1 MTDINFV
8 SLPGV
13 LTCAVGGVI
22 RAFAWSFNREA
33 SQVASARRIDIQ
45 NLAGMCFMQWM
56 QHQLFRVFCM
66 RDVQAEKANMSI

>member
-1 MTDINFV
+1 MTDVNFV

-33 SQVASARRIDIQ
+33 SQVASARRIE
-45 NLAGMCFMQWM
+45 NLAGMCLMQWM
-56 QHQLFRVFCM
+56 QYQLFRVFCM
-66 RDVQAEKANMSI
+66 IDMQAGKCNMSI

>member
-22 RAFAWSFNREA
+22 RAFAWSFKKEA
-33 SQVASARRIDIQ
+33 SQVASAKRIE
-45 NLAGMCFMQWM
+45 NLAGVCFMQWM
-56 QHQLFRVFCM
+56 LHLLLRVFSSGDKIVYTC
-66 RDVQAEKANMSI
+66 DSSI

>member
-22 RAFAWSFNREA
+22 RAFAWSFNRRGLSGGV
-33 SQVASARRIDIQ
+33 SQTHREFGRYVLHAVDAAAAVPCLPYERR
-45 NLAGMCFMQWM
+45 AG
-56 QHQLFRVFCM
+56 
-66 RDVQAEKANMSI
+66 KKS

>member
-33 SQVASARRIDIQ
+33 SQVASARRIE
-45 NLAGMCFMQWM
+45 NLAGMFLMQWM
-56 QHQLFRVFCM
+56 QYLLFRVFCM
-66 RDVQAEKANMSI
+66 GDVQANKCDMSI

>member
-22 RAFAWSFNREA
+22 RAFAWSFNKEA
-33 SQVASARRIDIQ
+33 SQVASAKRIE
-45 NLAGMCFMQWM
+45 NLAGVCFMQWM
-56 QHQLFRVFCM
+56 QHQLFRVFSSG
-66 RDVQAEKANMSI
+66 DKQAHTCDSSI

>member
-1 MTDINFV
+1 MLFSMTDINFV

-33 SQVASARRIDIQ
+33 SQLASARRIE
-45 NLAGMCFMQWM
+45 NLAGMCLMQ
-56 QHQLFRVFCM
+56 
-66 RDVQAEKANMSI
+66 